1 MQQTEEILS
10 PEATDIGTSSEG
22 FTLILFND
30 SHHEF
35 EEVIAQVMKATGYGH
50 DKAES
55 ITMEAHNKGR
65 AAVISGE
72 LDICLKAQQVLE
84 EIALRT
90 SIEVS
95 A

>member
-1 MQQTEEILS
+1 MQQTEELTE
-10 PEATDIGTSSEG
+10 PTDIDTTTEG

-30 SHHEF
+30 SHHDF
-35 EEVIAQVMKATGYGH
+35 DEVISQVMLAAGCGY

-65 AAVISGE
+65 AAVLSGK
-72 LDICLKAQQVLE
+72 LDECLRAQSILE

-90 SIEVS
+90 SIEVN

>member
-1 MQQTEEILS
+1 MQQTEELTV
-10 PEATDIGTSSEG
+10 PTDIDTVTEG

-35 EEVIAQVMKATGYGH
+35 DEVINQVMLAAGCGY

-55 ITMEAHNKGR
+55 ITMEAHNNGR
-65 AAVISGE
+65 AAVLSGK
-72 LDICLKAQQVLE
+72 LDECLKAQSILE

-90 SIEVS
+90 SIEVN

>member
-1 MQQTEEILS
+1 MTQAAELLLPI
-10 PEATDIGTSSEG
+10 DIDTSSEG

-30 SHHEF
+30 SHHDF
-35 EEVIAQVMKATGYGH
+35 DEVISQVMKAIGCGY
-50 DKAES
+50 DKAEA

-65 AAVISGE
+65 AAVITGE
-72 LDICLKAQQVLE
+72 LDACLSAQTILE

>member
-1 MQQTEEILS
+1 MQQADELVN
-10 PEATDIGTSSEG
+10 PVDIDTTTEG

-30 SHHEF
+30 AYHEF
-35 EEVIAQVMKATGYGH
+35 EEVINQVMLASGCGY
-50 DKAES
+50 DKAEA
-55 ITMEAHNKGR
+55 ITIEAHKKGR

-72 LDICLKAQQVLE
+72 LGKCLSAQSILE

-90 SIEVS
+90 SIEVN